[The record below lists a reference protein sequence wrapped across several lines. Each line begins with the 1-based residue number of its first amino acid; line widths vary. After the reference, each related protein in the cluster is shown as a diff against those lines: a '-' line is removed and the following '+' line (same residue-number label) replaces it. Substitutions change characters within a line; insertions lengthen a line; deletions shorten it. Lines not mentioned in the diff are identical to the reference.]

1 MRKPDLD
8 DLEREALEPIFRP
21 LTQPASEE
29 AIERFPMDEHLLNV
43 WQQGNE
49 SLRTGVMALR
59 AKQKADL
66 PLFRGG
72 LRQPLQ

>member
-8 DLEREALEPIFRP
+8 DLEREALEPIYRP

-29 AIERFPMDEHLLNV
+29 AIERFPMDEHLLNA

-49 SLRTGVMALR
+49 SLRTAVMALR

>member
-1 MRKPDLD
+1 MRKPYLD
-8 DLEREALEPIFRP
+8 DLEREALEPVYRP
-21 LTQPASEE
+21 PTQPASEE

-49 SLRTGVMALR
+49 SLRAAVMALR

-72 LRQPLQ
+72 LRKPLQ